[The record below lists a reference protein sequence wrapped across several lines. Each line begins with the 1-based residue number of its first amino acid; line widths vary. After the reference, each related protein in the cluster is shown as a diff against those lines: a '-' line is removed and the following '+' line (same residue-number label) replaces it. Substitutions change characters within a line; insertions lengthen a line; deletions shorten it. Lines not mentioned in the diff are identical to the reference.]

1 MLAHP
6 IADLSPL
13 HRVWRMLPAEP
24 RRRLLAG
31 AVALIG
37 PRTEAHPPAGAEG
50 LIVAGELSRA
60 SGLGEAARLMLAG
73 LRRMGVPC
81 AAVDIGP
88 LLPAH
93 RADLPVIAAGPI
105 RPSMP
110 LVLHVNPPLLPW
122 VLRRLP
128 RALTAG
134 RRIIGNWA
142 WELPEAPADWTPGA
156 RLAHEAWAPSHFAA
170 RSIEALLPGRVRVV
184 SPPIGLVPPRPA
196 PIGRIGF
203 GLPEGAVIVLASLNL
218 ASSAERKNPLGA
230 IAAFRAAFGDR
241 ADRLLLL
248 KLGYPEHA
256 PDDFAAVASAAAAA
270 PNIRLLTL
278 TLPSAESHALTAAA
292 DIVLSLHRSEGFGLV
307 PAEAMALGK
316 PVVATGWS
324 GNMGFMDETT
334 AAPIRYRLVPARDRR
349 GLYAG
354 PGSLWAEPD
363 LDHAAAWLRRLA
375 DDPGL
380 RARLGGAARAAIGA
394 RLDGAA
400 LRAALAAPGLAAA
413 A

>member
-31 AVALIG
+31 AVALIA
-37 PRTEAHPPAGAEG
+37 PRTAAHPPAGAEG

-128 RALTAG
+128 RELVQG

-142 WELPEAPADWTPGA
+142 WELPAAPAAWRPGA
-156 RLAHEAWAPSHFAA
+156 RLVHEAWTPSRFAA
-170 RSIEALLPGRVRVV
+170 PAAEALLPGRVRVV
-184 SPPIGLVPPRPA
+184 PPPLGLVPPVAA
-196 PIGRIGF
+196 PIGRNGF
-203 GLPEGAVIVLASLNL
+203 GLPEDAVIVLASLNL
-218 ASSAERKNPLGA
+218 ASSVERKNPLGT
-230 IAAFRAAFGDR
+230 IAAFRAAFGSR
-241 ADRLLLL
+241 ADRMLVL
-248 KLGYPEHA
+248 KLGYPQHV
-256 PDDFAAVASAAAAA
+256 PRDFARIAAAAA
-270 PNIRLLTL
+270 ESPNIRLLTL
-278 TLPSAESHALTAAA
+278 TLPGAESHALTAAA

-307 PAEAMALGK
+307 PAEAMLLGK

-324 GNMGFMDETT
+324 GNMEFMDDSS
-334 AAPIRYRLVPARDRR
+334 AALIRYRLVPARDSR
-349 GLYAG
+349 GLYDQ
-354 PGSLWAEPD
+354 PGAVWAEPD
-363 LDHAAAWLRRLA
+363 LDHAASWLRRLA
-375 DDPGL
+375 DHPAL
-380 RARLGGAARAAIGA
+380 RAQLGAAAQGAVRA

-400 LRAALAAPGLAAA
+400 LRAAVAALQLPHAA
-413 A
+413 